1 MHLPL
6 FLRILLYPFI
16 FLGGFIAMGIAIA
29 VLIVSLTYP
38 NLPSLETI
46 TDYHPKIPL
55 RVYSADGFLI
65 GEFGE
70 ERRNMVRIE
79 DVPQKMKD
87 AILAAEDDRFYEHS
101 GIDFTGIARAL
112 ISNMISGGKRQGA
125 STITQQVARNFF
137 LSSEKTYTRKF
148 YEALLSFKIE
158 HSLTKD
164 QILELYINQIFLGQ
178 RAYGFAAASRV
189 YFGKPLNQL
198 SIAEMAMLA
207 GLPKAPSLYNPV
219 SNPSRAKV
227 RQRYVLRRLLDLGYI
242 TQAEHDAAEEEPLV
256 IKRELATY
264 SVHADF
270 VAEMARQAA
279 EEAFPDDV
287 YTRGYKVYTTIL
299 KPEQEAAY
307 TAIRQGLLT
316 YDNRH
321 GYQGEERFIDL
332 KALQAQSPKTPLVQ
346 LLDNVL
352 QNIPSSENL
361 IPAVVLSADK
371 QEIRAYHKLGEAVI
385 LKGDAIK
392 RAQSFLGDSAARK
405 KRRLKSGS
413 LIRLIQNTKGE
424 WTITELPEAQAA
436 LVSIDPQN
444 GAVRALIGGFDF
456 AHNKYNHATQA
467 WRQPGSAFKPFIFSA
482 ALEKGYTPATIV
494 YDEPLTISAKDTG
507 SKEWTPNNYDKKFEG
522 PITLRRALNRSKNVP
537 AVRLMR
543 AISPEYART
552 FLKNF
557 GFEEEKHPPYLTT
570 ALGAGSVTVWQM
582 TQAYSIFANGGFQI
596 APYVVAEI
604 LDSNDEVV
612 WTAQPQEAGDEAY
625 RVLDARNAFVMH
637 SYLNSVAIYG
647 TAARSSSTLKR
658 QDLGAKTGTSN
669 DYRDAWFC
677 GYQKTRTACVWMGYD
692 QPKKLG
698 NRETGGVAA
707 QPIWIDYMKTAL
719 KNAPIDKRTP
729 PPYLLNITRD
739 NGEQDWVYMENKD
752 FPPQGEP
759 QWLSDGV
766 IPMDE
771 AMAEEVPTDYVQE
784 IPRFDPVVDFPP
796 LLPAAAA
803 TQEKAPKK
811 PSTPTKP
818 ASAPKKKSNSM
829 WLPG

>member
-1 MHLPL
+1 
-6 FLRILLYPFI
+6 
-16 FLGGFIAMGIAIA
+16 MGAAIA
-29 VLIVSLTYP
+29 VLVVAITYP

-70 ERRNMVRIE
+70 ERRNFVRIE
-79 DVPQKMKD
+79 DVPQQMKN

-112 ISNMISGGKRQGA
+112 ISNIMSGGKRQGA

-164 QILELYINQIFLGQ
+164 QILELYVNQIFLGQ

-189 YFGKPLNQL
+189 YFSKPLSQL

-207 GLPKAPSLYNPV
+207 GLPKAPSLYNPI

-242 TQAEHDAAEEEPLV
+242 SQEEYKTAEEEPIV

-307 TAIRQGLLT
+307 AAIRQGLLN
-316 YDNRH
+316 YDSRH

-332 KALQAQSPKTPLVQ
+332 QALQNKSPNTPLTQ
-346 LLDNVL
+346 LLDAAL
-352 QNIPSSENL
+352 QNISNSEDL
-361 IPAVVLSADK
+361 IPAIVLSAEK
-371 QEIRAYHKLGEAVI
+371 NEIRAYHKLGEAVI

-392 RAQSFLGDSAARK
+392 RAQGFLGNAGAKK
-405 KRRLKSGS
+405 KRRLKAGS
-413 LIRLIQNTKGE
+413 VIRLAQNKKGE
-424 WTITELPEAQAA
+424 WMISQLPEAEAA
-436 LVSIDPQN
+436 IVAIDPQN

-456 AHNKYNHATQA
+456 DRNKYNHATQA

-494 YDEPLTISAKDTG
+494 YDEPLTISAADTG
-507 SKEWTPNNYDKKFEG
+507 SKDWSPNNYDKKFEG

-543 AISPEYART
+543 AISPDYARS

-557 GFEEEKHPPYLTT
+557 GFDEDKHPPYLTT

-582 TQAYSIFANGGFQI
+582 TNAYSVFANGGFQI

-604 LDSNDEVV
+604 LDTNDEVV
-612 WTAQPQEAGDEAY
+612 WSAQPKEAGDESN

-637 SYLNSVAIYG
+637 SYLNGVSISG
-647 TAARSSSTLKR
+647 TAARSSAALKR

-669 DYRDAWFC
+669 DYHDAWFC
-677 GYQKTRTACVWMGYD
+677 GYQKDRAACVWMGYD

-698 NRETGGVAA
+698 DRETGGVAA

-719 KNAPIDKRTP
+719 ANAPLDKRTP
-729 PPYLLNITRD
+729 PPYLLNVTLE
-739 NGEQDWVYMENKD
+739 NGEQDWVYLENKD

-759 QWLSDGV
+759 QWLSDGAV
-766 IPMDE
+766 SLDGTLFEEIPNNQI
-771 AMAEEVPTDYVQE
+771 QE
-784 IPRFDPVVDFPP
+784 IPLFDPIRDFPP
-796 LLPAAAA
+796 LDAEALPTPATPAKPAPAKPAA
-803 TQEKAPKK
+803 
-811 PSTPTKP
+811 
-818 ASAPKKKSNSM
+818 KKKSNSM
-829 WLPG
+829 WLQVD